1 MRVEHNRGA
10 SAILYHFDDC
20 HDYADTVAKRCTPV
34 NHGSWAG
41 GESWDEA
48 MRKAKYGDQTLV
60 PQAEALIEKI
70 SVEAQRELPVWT
82 PSVAGAFP
90 MVAEYLM
97 DRPDCMRRRHPTPDE
112 RAPIRIY
119 VELTSSGGISASDM
133 QKRGTAI
140 LALALLLNTHR
151 ACELH
156 AIVGLD
162 ARVEGARASFC
173 VVRLGSSPLDI
184 SSACNALTSVG
195 FVRSM
200 GYQMLDQSPE
210 SRASG
215 GWAWDLHPVGSGRTL
230 YVEKLRKALNA
241 SPTDM
246 IIPPIHVHDTAVT
259 DPVGFVQRALDEALQ
274 VEREAE

>member
-1 MRVEHNRGA
+1 MRVEHNREA
-10 SAILYHFDDC
+10 SAILYHFEDC
-20 HDYADTVAKRCTPV
+20 HDYADTVSARCTPV
-34 NHGSWAG
+34 NYGSWSG
-41 GESWDEA
+41 GETWAQSVH
-48 MRKAKYGDQTLV
+48 KAKYGDTALV
-60 PQAEALIEKI
+60 SQAEALIEKI

-119 VELTSSGGISASDM
+119 VELTSSGGISAADM

-156 AIVGLD
+156 AVVGLD

-200 GYQMLDQSPE
+200 GYQMLDQSSE

-215 GWAWDLHPVGSGRTL
+215 GWAWNLHPEGAARSL
-230 YVEKLRKALNA
+230 YVAKLRKALNA
-241 SPTDM
+241 EATDM
-246 IIPPIHVHDTAVT
+246 IIPPIHIHDKAVT

-274 VEREAE
+274 VERDAE